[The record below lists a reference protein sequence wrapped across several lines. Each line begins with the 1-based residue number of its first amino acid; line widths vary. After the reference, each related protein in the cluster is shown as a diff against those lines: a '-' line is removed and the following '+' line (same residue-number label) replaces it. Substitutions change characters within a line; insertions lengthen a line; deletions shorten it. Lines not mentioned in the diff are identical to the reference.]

1 MGDRPQGVINTQLVD
16 RCDILIAVFWKSVG
30 SPTGVAPSGTIE
42 EIERVRTSG
51 RPVMLYF
58 SEAKVPLNADMAKIA
73 QVRQYKESLTDG
85 LYSVFKSV
93 AQFRK
98 RLTIHLPQVVAQFR
112 EMAAANPDLASR
124 WLQDQKAMLNRIQA
138 ELETT
143 QVVNDFPSIL
153 EKL

>member
-1 MGDRPQGVINTQLVD
+1 MLNNARAIQILLAGPSDVKKELQAIREVIEDWNAAHSRTEKIILQAIHWDSHAFPQMGDRPQGVINTQLVD

-85 LYSVFKSV
+85 LYD
-93 AQFRK
+93 R
-98 RLTIHLPQVVAQFR
+98 
-112 EMAAANPDLASR
+112 
-124 WLQDQKAMLNRIQA
+124 
-138 ELETT
+138 
-143 QVVNDFPSIL
+143 
-153 EKL
+153 